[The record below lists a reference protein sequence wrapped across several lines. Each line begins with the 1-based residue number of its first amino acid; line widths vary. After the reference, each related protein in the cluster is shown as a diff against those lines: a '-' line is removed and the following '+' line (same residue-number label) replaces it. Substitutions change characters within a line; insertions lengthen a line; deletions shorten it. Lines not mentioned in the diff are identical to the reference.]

1 LGLALVVHSNMFVRR
16 LCNGRVKV
24 RVSGHTILKPQGLAA
39 HQRPQIVC
47 EVLAHIGVMLREY
60 LRIEFISVSPKVKRF
75 LPFLLVTA
83 AILTAGSPGI
93 RPRADVTEYPA
104 QNGFDAAAF
113 GVAVIPPGEVKK
125 IFAAD
130 LNGAGYVVI
139 EVGFFPK
146 AGREVDLSPLDF
158 TLLADPNSISERP
171 ADADVVAAASAGKQP
186 RPRSETDSS
195 EVNAGASIQHE
206 SYPDPV
212 TGRRIGTTITGV
224 STGVG
229 VGTPAGGPR
238 FPAAS
243 TSNRDQLEQQLWAK
257 SLPDGKTSTP
267 VAGYLYF
274 PKPSKK
280 SKNDSWVLRWENTA
294 GKVKIV
300 IQNPAK

>member
-1 LGLALVVHSNMFVRR
+1 
-16 LCNGRVKV
+16 
-24 RVSGHTILKPQGLAA
+24 
-39 HQRPQIVC
+39 
-47 EVLAHIGVMLREY
+47 MLWEF
-60 LRIEFISVSPKVKRF
+60 LRIEFISVS
-75 LPFLLVTA
+75 FLLVTA
-83 AILTAGSPGI
+83 PILTAGSPGI
-93 RPRADVTEYPA
+93 RPRADIAEYPA
-104 QNGFDAAAF
+104 HDGFDSAAF

-130 LNGAGYVVI
+130 LSAAGYVVI

-146 AGREVDLSPLDF
+146 FPNAGREVDLSPLDF

-171 ADADVVAAASAGKQP
+171 ADADVVAAASASKQP

-195 EVNAGASIQHE
+195 EVSATAGASVQHE

-212 TGRRIGTTITGV
+212 TGRRVGTTIIGTN
-224 STGVG
+224 SGVG
-229 VGTPAGGPR
+229 LGTPARGPR

-243 TSNRDQLEQQLWAK
+243 NSNRDQLEQQLWAK
-257 SLPDGKTSTP
+257 SLPDGKTSVA

-280 SKNDSWVLRWENTA
+280 SKNDPWVLRWETTA

-300 IQNPAK
+300 IPNPGK